1 MRINSYV
8 LDNNIWISYF
18 ITNRQQKIVDI
29 INRNGLIIFSCVEL
43 IAEFNAVLKYE
54 HIQKYKVNIPRAG
67 DLLKEITTYFTIKYP
82 IKNYIPDDVKD
93 NYVIA
98 LALQTNSGFI
108 TSGDSHILSQKQ
120 ILEKKYTKLKIISKA
135 EFEKRFP
142 LNENYEVQ

>member
-29 INRNGLIIFSCVEL
+29 IDKNGLTVFSCDEL
-43 IAEFNAVLKYE
+43 IAEFTSVLKYE
-54 HIQKYKVNIPRAG
+54 HIQKYKVSVPRSVG
-67 DLLKEITTYFTIKYP
+67 LLKEITTHFTVKYP

-108 TSGDSHILSQKQ
+108 TSGDSHILSQKK
-120 ILEKKYTKLKIISKA
+120 ILERKYTKLKIITKT
-135 EFEKRFP
+135 EFEEKFG
-142 LNENYEVQ
+142 